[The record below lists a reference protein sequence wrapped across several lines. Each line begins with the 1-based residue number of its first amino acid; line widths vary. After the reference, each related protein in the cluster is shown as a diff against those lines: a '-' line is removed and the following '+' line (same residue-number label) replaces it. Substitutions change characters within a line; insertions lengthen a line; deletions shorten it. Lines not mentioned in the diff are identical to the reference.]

1 MGGGPTLWCCTTGGV
16 RMDPFRGCIAVC
28 VCGTIIVSVERR
40 SSFCVFLFEC
50 LRARLCGGLVYTVPP
65 KANNKKKTSDVARLD
80 FLTFFQILT
89 FYPPPNPVRSLSE
102 YTHHKH
108 DASTLTKETEVG
120 SRSSRSKDG
129 GRRQGGVCLRF
140 GAATTSHCVVLARS
154 SQVVLGTGSCGCF
167 RPPSPS
173 PSSRV

>member
-1 MGGGPTLWCCTTGGV
+1 MVLRHRGV

-65 KANNKKKTSDVARLD
+65 KANNKKKHLTSRDL

-89 FYPPPNPVRSLSE
+89 FYPPPIRSVRFLSTLIIARRVDTDKRDRGWEPKQPEQRRGEETGWGVPSIWGCHNITLCCSRSLV
-102 YTHHKH
+102 
-108 DASTLTKETEVG
+108 AS
-120 SRSSRSKDG
+120 R
-129 GRRQGGVCLRF
+129 
-140 GAATTSHCVVLARS
+140 
-154 SQVVLGTGSCGCF
+154 LGDWF
-167 RPPSPS
+167 
-173 PSSRV
+173 VWLF